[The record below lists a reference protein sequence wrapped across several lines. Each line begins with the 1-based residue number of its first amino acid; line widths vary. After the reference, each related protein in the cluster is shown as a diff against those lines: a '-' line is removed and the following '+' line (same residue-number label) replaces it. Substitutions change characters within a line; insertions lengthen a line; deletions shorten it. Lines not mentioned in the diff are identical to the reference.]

1 MNWKRRKQSRIVL
14 RRARFQSPGPCPVR
28 AGKNSSPGCR
38 DPTPASRNL
47 RFRMWLGSRG
57 YRVGIHPLKSQ
68 SLNQVQPNLVQG
80 RVKLLLVLTRGR
92 SCCVTTCTVVRA
104 APVGVRCSFSN
115 DVLDNPSLI
124 LHGLSYT
131 LSSLVTIFMSNP
143 NNRGSAHLVHV
154 DQQSVEHRN
163 LRADAEILLRAHT
176 GPIISN

>member
-1 MNWKRRKQSRIVL
+1 MNETPEPVKR
-14 RRARFQSPGPCPVR
+14 
-28 AGKNSSPGCR
+28 
-38 DPTPASRNL
+38 
-47 RFRMWLGSRG
+47 
-57 YRVGIHPLKSQ
+57 
-68 SLNQVQPNLVQG
+68 
-80 RVKLLLVLTRGR
+80 
-92 SCCVTTCTVVRA
+92 VTTCTVVRA

-163 LRADAEILLRAHT
+163 LRADAEILLPLRNMHIRAVTEHA
-176 GPIISN
+176 